1 MIDATGFENAASLE
15 SIDPVSIDIDRFDAL
30 FIDAG
35 IRSLRIVVKNSDERG
50 LQTCTLPSNQDVGQA
65 LVRMGMKDLHLSTP
79 VYLTGKLADAVRRC
93 LGHGEKILPAAAL
106 WVAADRLVDNGSVA
120 VLEISASGY
129 TVVGVNHTGRLHDDL
144 LAANARCGAGCGI
157 NIDRVLQKL
166 ALSRSQVDTLLGR
179 FLGSEGQARRR
190 EIQVRADRCGVF
202 ASSATIS
209 DKNQGIPIDFALAVT
224 LKSEVVKACNKFTTP
239 FETVWL
245 TGGVFNWQFARDCAQ
260 DVLSDLGVRNVIH
273 DSDGSLP
280 IQGLV
285 QLEKKI
291 GRGRFIHVDSRVY
304 TPKSPE
310 PLPSFRP
317 LEKRLLRDRLYHRH
331 EDEPEFREGM
341 AIVRDNPVFM
351 GLDVGSTMA
360 KVVLAVGAG
369 KPILFKYAVS
379 NAGDTIETIKTIFRE
394 IRNRGIDRLRV
405 KKVGITGSA
414 RYQVQKVLVHIYPQ
428 LEGAVTVLVENY
440 AHARGAIDYVR
451 RHIRRLKDQ
460 GVASVNEKR
469 CILVDVGGEDTK
481 ISTIDLER
489 GELLDNAMNIKCSAG
504 TGSLLDVLASLFDIP
519 DMPTVSEMAY
529 DATDALSIN
538 ATCAVFLMENAIRLQ
553 AEGVSRDRI
562 LASAIWAVVENMAHS
577 LWNQLDLPANA
588 VALLH
593 GQTMRGIPLT
603 LATTHRLSRHVGGPV
618 YGLVPPDPG
627 HRACIGL
634 INSMDTGCA
643 MEATIP
649 LEELIEHRFR
659 KRIIQCRGIACG
671 DPNAR
676 CNRSFLTSEK
686 GQNKAVSVTLGGC
699 SAVNERHGKKQRK
712 RDAGNQDAYR
722 RIWQI
727 ADGKMP
733 RSEDPDRLVIPRS
746 FCVSDWAFFFSR
758 LFVPF
763 GIPVHVDNVISVDIS
778 SAQSCMQVDTCAPH
792 MGAVGQMIRLAG
804 SSHGMIL
811 APQIEFLPGRG
822 DSLGR
827 SCTINQ
833 GGMAVARGLANTKY
847 PESRIHL
854 FHLSLAN
861 MPVDEIAQQVYHRLT
876 PVYAHYG
883 VDLSFGSFRKLVNH
897 AWRENAKMKRHVADQ
912 AAQIAEEAMAEG
924 RSLALVIGREY
935 VLHPGI
941 YDSHVGRLLR
951 DKHLTGIPSYIL
963 DITLNPDFDHLY
975 WRNSH
980 VIATLTDAV
989 ARKRLHQIVL
999 HPGFQRLFHRVE
1011 TANGQDLAMV
1021 QVSTFL
1027 CGPDSVTNPLVD
1039 ELVKNR
1045 PFLRIQS
1052 DAVIQELAHLE
1063 NRMNTYIKQLEQGLH
1078 KGEEGPSSGGFNMK
1092 ILDIFS
1098 NREPIHPTTDAI
1110 YMPTLSDN
1118 RYVTSV
1124 IRGAGYT
1131 CIDNYNKNHD
1141 LSEAVKLGRSVVGD
1155 GVCAPLAAVYGDILN
1170 AIKDFQKRKKE
1181 GDPLVR
1187 DCKRLLIFNNKGM
1200 GPCRQ
1205 GQYVETHKLH
1215 LHRDALFST
1224 HDAACGQ
1231 ADGLVMN
1238 FLVGHE
1244 NKGFAI
1250 DIPEWAYLRGIQ
1262 GIILQGVMHQLLISG
1277 ASQCSDFDE
1286 YQRFTGAFDRL
1297 VERIHGIQEH
1307 RPRPSKRI
1315 LSLLQRYNSGSPL
1328 GWGLKFF
1335 AYRLYGRDLT
1345 RPIRRFA
1352 NVWNRRPPEKGCMC
1366 IHIDGEVYMRVAQLE
1381 KVLKLLIGTLGF
1393 RQFHLTHSPLW
1404 GFLEYKLAGSIM
1416 RAKEHIREGRIQ
1428 VRRAHSEAY
1437 REDRQTFVNKKKRQL
1452 MRFLAVNAFQRYIL
1466 AYPLYHAARLAMPE
1480 PVIRVLDAAVPI
1492 IPTQR
1497 PGGELVPYIGEAA
1510 TKLDKGY
1517 DLFLNIAPEGC
1528 MVSSMG
1534 EVLSPAILRASK
1546 KGKGIIRPLFSQQGD
1561 VDPDMLSLAL
1571 LKSIGPYRLYGTSN
1585 QDK

>member
-1 MIDATGFENAASLE
+1 MT
-15 SIDPVSIDIDRFDAL
+15 
-30 FIDAG
+30 
-35 IRSLRIVVKNSDERG
+35 
-50 LQTCTLPSNQDVGQA
+50 
-65 LVRMGMKDLHLSTP
+65 
-79 VYLTGKLADAVRRC
+79 
-93 LGHGEKILPAAAL
+93 
-106 WVAADRLVDNGSVA
+106 
-120 VLEISASGY
+120 
-129 TVVGVNHTGRLHDDL
+129 
-144 LAANARCGAGCGI
+144 
-157 NIDRVLQKL
+157 
-166 ALSRSQVDTLLGR
+166 
-179 FLGSEGQARRR
+179 
-190 EIQVRADRCGVF
+190 
-202 ASSATIS
+202 
-209 DKNQGIPIDFALAVT
+209 
-224 LKSEVVKACNKFTTP
+224 
-239 FETVWL
+239 
-245 TGGVFNWQFARDCAQ
+245 
-260 DVLSDLGVRNVIH
+260 
-273 DSDGSLP
+273 
-280 IQGLV
+280 
-285 QLEKKI
+285 
-291 GRGRFIHVDSRVY
+291 
-304 TPKSPE
+304 
-310 PLPSFRP
+310 
-317 LEKRLLRDRLYHRH
+317 
-331 EDEPEFREGM
+331 
-341 AIVRDNPVFM
+341 IVRDNPVFM

-360 KVVLAVGAG
+360 KAVISLGAG
-369 KPILFKYAVS
+369 KPMLFKYAVS

-394 IRNRGIDRLRV
+394 IRSRGIDRLRI
-405 KKVGITGSA
+405 KKIGITGSA
-414 RYQVQKVLVHIYPQ
+414 RFQVQKVLVNIYPQ
-428 LEGAVTVLVENY
+428 LKDAVTVLVENY

-451 RHIRRLKDQ
+451 EHILRLKDQ
-460 GVASVNEKR
+460 GVGPVNEKR

-519 DMPTVSEMAY
+519 DMPTVSQMAY
-529 DATDALSIN
+529 DALDALPIN

-553 AEGVSRDRI
+553 AEGVPRDRI

-577 LWNQLDLPANA
+577 LWNQLDLPTNA

-603 LATTHRLSRHVGGPV
+603 LATTHRLARHIGGTV

-634 INSMDTGCA
+634 INTMDTGGET
-643 MEATIP
+643 EATIR
-649 LEELIEHRFR
+649 LEEFIEHRFR
-659 KRIIQCRGIACG
+659 KRIIQCRGVACG

-686 GQNKAVSVTLGGC
+686 GQKKTVSVTLGGC
-699 SAVNERHGKKQRK
+699 SAVNELRGKRPRK
-712 RDAGNQDAYR
+712 ANAGNQDAYR

-727 ADGKMP
+727 ADEKMP

-746 FCVSDWAFFFSR
+746 FCVSDWAFFLGR
-758 LFVPF
+758 LFAPL
-763 GIPVHVDNVISVDIS
+763 GIPVHVDNVISADIG
-778 SAQSCMQVDTCAPH
+778 SAQSCMQIDICAPQ
-792 MGAVGQMIRLAG
+792 MGAVGQMIRLAA
-804 SSHGMIL
+804 SPHGMIL

-822 DSLGR
+822 GSLGR

-833 GGMAVARGLANTKY
+833 GGMAVARGLAKAQY

-861 MPVDEIAQQVYHRLT
+861 MPADEIAQQVYHRLA
-876 PVYAHYG
+876 PVFAHYG
-883 VDLSFGSFRKLVNH
+883 VNLNFESFRKLVNH
-897 AWRENAKMKRHVADQ
+897 AWLANEKMKRHVADQ
-912 AAQIAEEAMAEG
+912 AARIAEEAMADG

-951 DKHLTGIPSYIL
+951 DKQLVGIPSYIL

-980 VIATLTDAV
+980 IIATLTDAV
-989 ARKRLHQIVL
+989 ARKRLHRIVL
-999 HPGFQRLFHRVE
+999 HPEFQRLFHRIE
-1011 TANGQDLAMV
+1011 TGNGQDLAMV

-1052 DAVIQELAHLE
+1052 DAIIQELAHLE
-1063 NRMNTYIKQLEQGLH
+1063 NRMNTYVKQLEQGLH
-1078 KGEEGPSSGGFNMK
+1078 KGERGASSAGFDMK
-1092 ILDIFS
+1092 ILDIFT

-1110 YMPTLSDN
+1110 YLPTLADN
-1118 RYVTSV
+1118 RYVTS
-1124 IRGAGYT
+1124 ILRGAGYT
-1131 CIDNYNKNHD
+1131 CIDNYGKDHD
-1141 LSEAVKLGRSVVGD
+1141 LSEAVKSGRAVVGD

-1170 AIKDFQKRKKE
+1170 AIEDFRRRKKE

-1187 DCKRLLIFNNKGM
+1187 DCKRLLVFNNKGM

-1244 NKGFAI
+1244 NKGFTI

-1262 GIILQGVMHQLLISG
+1262 GIILQGVMYQLLISG

-1286 YQRFTGAFDRL
+1286 YRRFTEAFERL
-1297 VERIHGIQEH
+1297 AERIHNIQEH
-1307 RPRPSKRI
+1307 CLRPSARM
-1315 LSLLQRYNSGSPL
+1315 LSLLKRYNSDSAL

-1335 AYRLYGRDLT
+1335 GYRLYGRDLT
-1345 RPIRRFA
+1345 RPLRRFA
-1352 NVWNRRPPEKGCMC
+1352 NVWNRRPPGEDCMR

-1381 KVLKLLIGTLGF
+1381 EVLKLLIGTLGF

-1416 RAKEHIREGRIQ
+1416 RAKENIREGRLQ
-1428 VRRAHSEAY
+1428 VRRSHSDAY
-1437 REDRQTFVNKKKRQL
+1437 RDDRQAFIGKKKRQL
-1452 MRFLAVNAFQRYIL
+1452 MRFFATYAFQRYIL
-1466 AYPLYHAARLAMPE
+1466 AYPLYRAAGLAMPE
-1480 PVIRVLDAAVPI
+1480 PMIQVLNAAVPI
-1492 IPTQR
+1492 VPTQR
-1497 PGGELVPYIGEAA
+1497 PGGELVPYIGEAT

-1517 DLFLNIAPEGC
+1517 DLFLNVAPEGC

-1534 EVLSPAILRASK
+1534 EVLSPAILRAAK

-1571 LKSIGPYRLYGTSN
+1571 LKSIGPYRLYGTNN
-1585 QDK
+1585 QAK